1 MIYTGVRAYDPLT
14 NTYSSGYWIVDG
26 QGYWYPVWTD

>member
-1 MIYTGVRAYDPLT
+1 MIYTGVRAYDLLT

-26 QGYWYPVWTD
+26 QGYWYPVWND